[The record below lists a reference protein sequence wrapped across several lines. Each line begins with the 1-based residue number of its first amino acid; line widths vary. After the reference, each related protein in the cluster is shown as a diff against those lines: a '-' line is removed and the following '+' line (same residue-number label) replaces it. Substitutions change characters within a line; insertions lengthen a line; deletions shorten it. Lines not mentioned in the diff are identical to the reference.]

1 MLINKFD
8 SLNRKLQTI
17 VGNHDELYFKKTCVK
32 TGDEVSL
39 SIIKNINSDNF
50 KILNNF
56 TSLLTK
62 QLVLI

>member
-1 MLINKFD
+1 MNKFNSINK
-8 SLNRKLQTI
+8 TI
-17 VGNHDELYFKKTCVK
+17 QIIMGTHNEFYFKKIYIK